1 MASTLPRYSAVMQT
15 HLPLPGRRQGKVR
28 DIYDMK
34 MRDGTPALL
43 IVASDRARFGEV
55 FAKIGLIPDGG
66 GTFFLA
72 RRIGLARAKELCFT
86 AEIIDATAAERLG
99 IANRIVLA
107 AALET
112 ETLALARRLAD
123 GPPHALA
130 AAKILLDRGLHL
142 DLETSLAW
150 EALAQGLMMETTDHR
165 EGLAAFFEK
174 RPPRFGGA

>member
-1 MASTLPRYSAVMQT
+1 M
-15 HLPLPGRRQGKVR
+15 
-28 DIYDMK
+28 
-34 MRDGTPALL
+34 
-43 IVASDRARFGEV
+43 
-55 FAKIGLIPDGG
+55 
-66 GTFFLA
+66 
-72 RRIGLARAKELCFT
+72 
-86 AEIIDATAAERLG
+86 
-99 IANRIVLA
+99 LA

-130 AAKILLDRGLHL
+130 AAKILLDRGPHL